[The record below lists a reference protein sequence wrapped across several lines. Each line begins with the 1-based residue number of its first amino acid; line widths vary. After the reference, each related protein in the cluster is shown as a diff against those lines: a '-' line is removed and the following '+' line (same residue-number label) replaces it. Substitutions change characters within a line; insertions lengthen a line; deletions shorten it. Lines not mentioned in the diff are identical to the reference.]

1 MAQHRVTLPRV
12 SETIDEFYVVEWLVE
27 VGGTVAAD
35 EPLLRVETD
44 KAIVDIPSPVA
55 GTLVEQL
62 AALDAEVKTGEE
74 VAVLETA

>member
-55 GTLVEQL
+55 GTLVERL
-62 AALDAEVKTGEE
+62 VELDAEVKTGEE
-74 VAVLETA
+74 VAVVEG

>member
-55 GTLVEQL
+55 GTLLEQL
-62 AALDAEVKTGEE
+62 VVLDAEVKTGEE
-74 VAVLETA
+74 VAVVEG

>member
-27 VGGTVAAD
+27 VGGAVEA
-35 EPLLRVETD
+35 EQPLLRVETD

-55 GTLVEQL
+55 GTLAEQL
-62 AALDAEVKTGEE
+62 VALDAEVKTGED
-74 VAVLETA
+74 VAVVDVA

>member
-1 MAQHRVTLPRV
+1 M
-12 SETIDEFYVVEWLVE
+12 SETIDEFYVVEWLIE

-55 GTLVEQL
+55 GTLTEQL
-62 AALDAEVKTGEE
+62 VAVDAEVATGAE
-74 VAVLETA
+74 VAVLET